1 MKKILALILALTLA
15 LGTVACGNSAPA
27 NDGAAGASGDTAVP
41 AAEGMQETP
50 DMVLRLSEDQS
61 PDFPTTLGCQKFADL
76 VYERT
81 NGRIKIEVYDSGTL
95 GGPTAVAEQLQ
106 YGAIDLLRG
115 GAAPLAQF
123 SPTLNVFSLP
133 FLFTSTENDYKCLDS
148 ELAQDILKMED
159 SEGLIG
165 LGYYTGGARC
175 FYSSRPIT
183 CLADLAGMDIRV
195 QESEIMMGMIDALGA
210 NPTPTAY
217 AEVYSALQTG
227 VVDAAENGI
236 GAYVS
241 TAHCEVA
248 PYLMLDNHVFTP
260 DMLVMSRQ
268 VWDRL
273 SPEDQQ
279 IFREAA
285 YDSVVYEREV
295 YEAYEAEA
303 LQKALD
309 SGVTVYE
316 LTDDQLQ
323 EFIDATAGMPEK
335 YCSQYIDIVNQFK
348 AMQE

>member
-1 MKKILALILALTLA
+1 
-15 LGTVACGNSAPA
+15 
-27 NDGAAGASGDTAVP
+27 
-41 AAEGMQETP
+41 
-50 DMVLRLSEDQS
+50 
-61 PDFPTTLGCQKFADL
+61 
-76 VYERT
+76 
-81 NGRIKIEVYDSGTL
+81 
-95 GGPTAVAEQLQ
+95 
-106 YGAIDLLRG
+106 
-115 GAAPLAQF
+115 
-123 SPTLNVFSLP
+123 
-133 FLFTSTENDYKCLDS
+133 
-148 ELAQDILKMED
+148 MED

-165 LGYYTGGARC
+165 LAYYTGGARC
-175 FYSSRPIT
+175 FYSSQPIT

-279 IFREAA
+279 IFMEAA

-295 YEAYEAEA
+295 YESYEAEA
-303 LQKALD
+303 LKKALD

-316 LTDDQLQ
+316 LTDAQLQ
-323 EFIDATAGMPEK
+323 EFIDATAGMPDK

>member
-1 MKKILALILALTLA
+1 MKKLLALILALTLA

-27 NDGAAGASGDTAVP
+27 NDGAAGVSGDTAVP

-61 PDFPTTLGCQKFADL
+61 PDFPTTQGCQKFADL

-95 GGPTAVAEQLQ
+95 GGTTAVAEQLQ

-165 LGYYTGGARC
+165 LAYYTGGARC
-175 FYSSRPIT
+175 FYSSQPIT

-279 IFREAA
+279 IFMEAA

-295 YEAYEAEA
+295 Y
-303 LQKALD
+303 
-309 SGVTVYE
+309 
-316 LTDDQLQ
+316 
-323 EFIDATAGMPEK
+323 
-335 YCSQYIDIVNQFK
+335 
-348 AMQE
+348 